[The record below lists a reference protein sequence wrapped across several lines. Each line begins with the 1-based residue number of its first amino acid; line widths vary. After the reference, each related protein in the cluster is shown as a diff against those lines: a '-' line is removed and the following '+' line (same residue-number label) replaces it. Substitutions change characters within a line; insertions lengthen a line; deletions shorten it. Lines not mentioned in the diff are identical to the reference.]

1 MRPYCPQCHY
11 PEKTCLCEHI
21 HMTSTALEVIII
33 QHPKEA
39 NHAKNT
45 AKLVALS
52 IPSTS
57 IINAHDVE
65 AMTALSRRIDLTTT
79 LLVYPNDNSVPIE
92 ALGET
97 TKQAISAVILID
109 GSWKQ
114 AFGIVKQHPWLQTL
128 TSVHFA
134 TAPSS
139 TYAIRHTSLSHALST
154 LEATAYSLATL
165 DNADVSALYKLQGA
179 MQAQWQGP
187 KGHLRSI

>member
-1 MRPYCPQCHY
+1 
-11 PEKTCLCEHI
+11 
-21 HMTSTALEVIII
+21 
-33 QHPKEA
+33 
-39 NHAKNT
+39 
-45 AKLVALS
+45 
-52 IPSTS
+52 
-57 IINAHDVE
+57 
-65 AMTALSRRIDLTTT
+65 
-79 LLVYPNDNSVPIE
+79 
-92 ALGET
+92 
-97 TKQAISAVILID
+97 VILID